1 MLPIA
6 STSDTQERRP
16 VLNRAQLRIFKKRAI
31 RKIFKKTTMLTQY
44 TLRIGYYK
52 LLKVTKINVCDD
64 GVLSDTRQ
72 WLHTI

>member
-1 MLPIA
+1 MHYWIA
-6 STSDTQERRP
+6 IQTQERRP

-31 RKIFKKTTMLTQY
+31 RKIFKKRPYLTQY

-52 LLKVTKINVCDD
+52 LLKVTKTNVCDH

-72 WLHTI
+72 WLHAI